1 MQIERTKNA
10 VKNSFSGLIFRVVC
24 LLFPFAIRTILI
36 KKLGIEYAGL
46 GSLFTSLLQVLSL
59 SELGFSTVVAFAMYK
74 PVAEDDKPLVCA
86 LLGLIRKVYYIVGA
100 VILIVGL
107 AITLFL
113 PKLIKGD
120 APADINLYLL
130 YFIYLFNTV
139 VSYFVFAYKSVLLSA
154 FQRTDI
160 ESNIMSVS
168 YVAM

>member
-86 LLGLIRKVYYIVGA
+86 LLGMIRKVYYIVGA

-107 AITLFL
+107 AITPFL
-113 PKLIKGD
+113 PDGCH
-120 APADINLYLL
+120 PPSRTFETGCNLP
-130 YFIYLFNTV
+130 
-139 VSYFVFAYKSVLLSA
+139 KS
-154 FQRTDI
+154 TI
-160 ESNIMSVS
+160 ESPKPLCGRRCRPL
-168 YVAM
+168 